1 MGETKVDR
9 YNIAVA
15 PGGLALVHQL
25 INTMPGGR
33 PPKEPDLLSSVTSAQ
48 KWLTAA
54 VGDWARANDTR
65 RPSLKVTASDL
76 PRMRALREA
85 IHSALMQRDGLPQ
98 AEHADAPLVAAVD
111 VALKADGSAA
121 PAPKGRTASQWLRSA
136 VLAECLVANI
146 SGTWSRLKVCANP
159 GCQAAFYDRS
169 RNRSGVWHDVHVC
182 GNAINLRASRTR
194 RRSAAA
200 A

>member
-1 MGETKVDR
+1 MAQTKVDR

-15 PGGLALVHQL
+15 PGGLALVHEL

-33 PPKEPDLLSSVTSAQ
+33 PPAEPDLLSSVTSAQ

-54 VGDWARANDTR
+54 AGDWARAHDTR

-76 PRMRALREA
+76 PRMRALRGA

-98 AEHADAPLVAAVD
+98 AEQSDALLVAAVD
-111 VALKADGSAA
+111 IALAADGSAA
-121 PAPKGRTASQWLRSA
+121 ATPKGRTASQWLRSA
-136 VLAECLVANI
+136 VLAECLVANV

-159 GCQAAFYDRS
+159 ECPAAF
-169 RNRSGVWHDVHVC
+169 
-182 GNAINLRASRTR
+182 
-194 RRSAAA
+194 
-200 A
+200 